1 MTISTA
7 LFGSQHEPHGL
18 REPVVAGGFSTADIR
33 GVVSRLRTFH
43 TMFHSVTVDQ
53 RKRSLDGLSERSI
66 ASIGSD
72 PARKNPALGE
82 P

>member
-1 MTISTA
+1 
-7 LFGSQHEPHGL
+7 
-18 REPVVAGGFSTADIR
+18 
-33 GVVSRLRTFH
+33 
-43 TMFHSVTVDQ
+43 MFHSVTVDQ

-82 P
+82 PWGLVADEPLAVLLEARF